1 MSIEP
6 ESNGNNQGDAIYF
19 LSVPIG
25 QVDVPFCL
33 VGGYDAA
40 FIYCPYRR
48 TERGSDYSE
57 QFYQFRLIHPDKC
70 AGNVRHMKR
79 AGFVQCNDESFQ

>member
-40 FIYCPYRR
+40 LYTALTAARSVGAITPNSF
-48 TERGSDYSE
+48 TSSGSSI
-57 QFYQFRLIHPDKC
+57 QI
-70 AGNVRHMKR
+70 NVLETS
-79 AGFVQCNDESFQ
+79 GT